1 MMDKIKANLNY
12 VLCAFLGAF
21 HFVMMSFNFISYF
34 YKFNGEGDSNG
45 IFNGYGMMNFG
56 DFEYFDAKW
65 IAIINGILQILLL
78 IAAVGLLVY
87 GVMGLLKAFGVF
99 EQFPDKIGG
108 FDSKKLASL
117 AMFGYVAITAL
128 MFILLIIWGICNT
141 ESESYGGYK
150 EKMGFRAGFGAY
162 FALIFSG
169 LIAATPI
176 VLPKYVSGLNEE
188 TSGGPQIVYTCTNCG
203 KRAPKG
209 VRFCNACGGNVA
221 ASVVKQY
228 NYICTG
234 CGRKMKKT
242 DRFCNVCGGAVQAV
256 EIKQF
261 EYICG
266 GCGRKMKKTDRFCN
280 ACGGSVVRR
289 EIGAAAPV
297 AAPAAPAAPVARGRV
312 CPTCGKPVAQGQRFC
327 TGCGTTL

>member
-1 MMDKIKANLNY
+1 MEKIKANFNY
-12 VLCAFLGAF
+12 VLSAFLGAF
-21 HFVMMSFNFISYF
+21 HFVLLAFRYVTSFVKYGGETYKEAFANGYKLMSFDRFD
-34 YKFNGEGDSNG
+34 GVEAEWLG
-45 IFNGYGMMNFG
+45 II
-56 DFEYFDAKW
+56 
-65 IAIINGILQILLL
+65 IAILQILLL

-117 AMFGYVAITAL
+117 AMICYAAVTAL
-128 MFILLIIWGICNT
+128 LFILVTIWGICNGG
-141 ESESYGGYK
+141 SDYGVKYGA
-150 EKMGFRAGFGAY
+150 RAAFGMY

-176 VLPKYVSGLNEE
+176 VLPKYVPGLNEE
-188 TSGGPQIVYTCTNCG
+188 TSAGPQIVYVCTNCG
-203 KRAPKG
+203 KKAPKG

-242 DRFCNVCGGAVQAV
+242 DRFCNVCGGSVQAV

-261 EYICG
+261 EYVCG
-266 GCGRKMKKTDRFCN
+266 GCGRRMKKTDRFCN
-280 ACGGSVVRR
+280 VCGGAAVRR

-297 AAPAAPAAPVARGRV
+297 AAPAAPVARGRV

>member
-21 HFVMMSFNFISYF
+21 HFVMLAFNYVTAFSKYGSERESEGLFTGYKLLSFSDL
-34 YKFNGEGDSNG
+34 EGCQA
-45 IFNGYGMMNFG
+45 
-56 DFEYFDAKW
+56 EW
-65 IAIINGILQILLL
+65 LAIIIAILQILLL

-99 EQFPDKIGG
+99 DQFPNKIGN

-117 AMFGYVAITAL
+117 ALMGYAAVTAL
-128 MFILLIIWGICNT
+128 LFVLLIIWGICNT
-141 ESESYGGYK
+141 ESMSWGS
-150 EKMGFRAGFGAY
+150 EKVKIGIRAGFGAY
-162 FALIFSG
+162 FVLIFSG
-169 LIAATPI
+169 LIAAAPI

-188 TSGGPQIVYTCTNCG
+188 TSGGPQITYVCTNCG
-203 KRAPKG
+203 KRAAKG

-221 ASVVKQY
+221 ANVVKQY

-242 DRFCNVCGGAVQAV
+242 DRFCNVCGGSVQAV
-256 EIKQF
+256 EVKQF
-261 EYICG
+261 EYVCG

-280 ACGGSVVRR
+280 VCGGAAVRR

-297 AAPAAPAAPVARGRV
+297 AQAAPVARGPV
-312 CPTCGKPVAQGQRFC
+312 CPTCGKPVTQGQRFC

>member
-1 MMDKIKANLNY
+1 MEKIKANLNY
-12 VLCAFLGAF
+12 VLCTFLGAF
-21 HFVMMSFNFISYF
+21 HFVMLAFTYYTAFAKYDGDRNSEAWCNGYKVMSFG
-34 YKFNGEGDSNG
+34 KFEGYSA
-45 IFNGYGMMNFG
+45 
-56 DFEYFDAKW
+56 EW
-65 IAIINGILQILLL
+65 LAIIIGILQILLL

-117 AMFGYVAITAL
+117 ALMGYVAITAL
-128 MFILLIIWGICNT
+128 LFVLMIIWGICNT
-141 ESESYGGYK
+141 DSQSMYGYK
-150 EKMGFRAGFGAY
+150 IKAGFHVGFGAY

-169 LIAATPI
+169 LIAATPL
-176 VLPKYVSGLNEE
+176 VLPKYVPGLNEE
-188 TSGGPQIVYTCTNCG
+188 TSAGPQVVYACTNCG
-203 KRAPKG
+203 KKAPKG

-228 NYICTG
+228 NYVCTG

-242 DRFCNVCGGAVQAV
+242 DRFCNVCGGSVQPV
-256 EIKQF
+256 EVKMY
-261 EYICG
+261 EYVCG

-280 ACGGSVVRR
+280 VCGGAAVRR

-297 AAPAAPAAPVARGRV
+297 AAAPVARGPV

>member
-1 MMDKIKANLNY
+1 MEKIKANFNY
-12 VLCAFLGAF
+12 VLCTFLGAF
-21 HFVMMSFNFISYF
+21 HFVMMSFNYISLF
-34 YKFNGEGDSNG
+34 FKADGERDSNG
-45 IFNGYGMMNFG
+45 VCNGYEMMKFS
-56 DFEYFDAKW
+56 DFKHADAQW

-117 AMFGYVAITAL
+117 AMIGYVAITAL
-128 MFILLIIWGICNT
+128 MFVLLIIWGICNT
-141 ESESYGGYK
+141 ESQDYYGYSFKQGY
-150 EKMGFRAGFGAY
+150 RAGFGAY

-176 VLPKYVSGLNEE
+176 VLPKYVPGLNEE
-188 TSGGPQIVYTCTNCG
+188 TSAGPQIVYVCTNCG
-203 KRAPKG
+203 KKAPKG

-242 DRFCNVCGGAVQAV
+242 DRFCNVCGGSVQAV

-261 EYICG
+261 EYVCG
-266 GCGRKMKKTDRFCN
+266 GCGRRMKKTDRFCN
-280 ACGGSVVRR
+280 VCGGAAVRR

-297 AAPAAPAAPVARGRV
+297 AAPAAPVARGRV